1 MWYIIT
7 SRQNNFHPSQN
18 FFLAAGRHIKATD
31 MIQPVVEQLI
41 RLQRGI
47 QAFDATTGRKVV
59 ICGGL
64 VMGTGDNPAASD
76 LCAHSW
82 RSNRPCRVCLFN
94 KRKVSSH
101 IDVHQSAAMRSLA
114 GTRSASSEQREDL
127 GMKETLTGFYELPG
141 VNPHLDWMYDVLH
154 GALLGYVKYLWKAT
168 IDDREIKKDLEAL
181 ALLQET
187 NNDHFAHRLN
197 SKQIVSWNGSFVG
210 KDFKYLVQVWPLT
223 LISFYGRSN
232 DMSESIRRITRLWG
246 LAGALTVLLYQ
257 TEITDIDLWSHS
269 ISTTALDL
277 IEVWSAQWGLDDLK
291 NKTKFHHLAHLGMW
305 AKRFGPTIVGTAET
319 NEAANKRIRRH
330 LSLSN
335 RQAGSRDL
343 ANKLATAQ
351 GIQFLAQEGIWKASK
366 DAVTMTRP
374 GSALRELC
382 RVPEVR
388 DLVGLPTPG
397 SPAEAD
403 VLFPIKTNNV
413 VQSIQG
419 DLIKRDYG
427 LDCGEQSKYS
437 LFSRFRLEDSR
448 QGLGKVSSFVGTG
461 ETVLRVACILRESES
476 GIGFL
481 LAEVFEEVSVPAEN
495 GLEKQVKRYRSRKQ
509 YRLLPLSA
517 VQTLLSVQHVCC
529 AGCTVQENYK
539 NAFQREREWITGNKW
554 THAGND
560 EWIVNPYVLR

>member
-1 MWYIIT
+1 
-7 SRQNNFHPSQN
+7 
-18 FFLAAGRHIKATD
+18 
-31 MIQPVVEQLI
+31 MIQPVVEQLV

-82 RSNRPCRVCLFN
+82 QSNRPCRVCLFN
-94 KRKVSSH
+94 KRNVSSH
-101 IDVHQSAAMRSLA
+101 MDVHQSAATRSLA
-114 GTRSASSEQREDL
+114 GTRSASSAQREEL
-127 GMKETLTGFYELPG
+127 GMKQTLTGFYELPG

-168 IDDREIKKDLEAL
+168 IDDSEIKKDLEAL

-187 NNDHFAHRLN
+187 NNDDFAHRLN

-223 LISFYGRSN
+223 LIAFYGRSN

-269 ISTTALDL
+269 ISKTALDL
-277 IEVWSAQWGLDDLK
+277 IEVWSTQWGLDDLK
-291 NKTKFHHLAHLGMW
+291 NKTKFHHLAHLSMW

-351 GIQFLAQEGIWKASK
+351 GIQFLAQEGIWRVSK

-374 GSALRELC
+374 GCALRELC

-403 VLFPIKTNNV
+403 VLYPIRRDNV
-413 VQSIQG
+413 VQNIRG
-419 DLIKRDYG
+419 DQIKRDYG
-427 LDCGEQSKYS
+427 LDCGEQSEYF

-448 QGLGKVSSFVGTG
+448 LGLGKVSSFVGTG
-461 ETVLRVACILRESES
+461 GAVLRVACILRESES

-481 LAEVFEEVSVPAEN
+481 VAEVFEEVSVPEK
-495 GLEKQVKRYRSRKQ
+495 GLEKQVKRYRSGKQ
-509 YRLLPLSA
+509 YKLLPPSA

-539 NAFQREREWITGNKW
+539 NAFRREREWVTGNKW
-554 THAGND
+554 THAEND

>member
-1 MWYIIT
+1 
-7 SRQNNFHPSQN
+7 
-18 FFLAAGRHIKATD
+18 

-47 QAFDATTGRKVV
+47 QAFDATTGRKIV

-82 RSNRPCRVCLFN
+82 QSNRPCRVCLFN
-94 KRKVSSH
+94 KRNVASYV
-101 IDVHQSAAMRSLA
+101 DVYQSAPERSLV
-114 GTRSASSEQREDL
+114 GTRSASSAQREGL
-127 GMKETLTGFYELPG
+127 GMKTKLTAFYELPG
-141 VNPHLDWMYDVLH
+141 VNPHLDWVYDVLH

-168 IDDREIKKDLEAL
+168 INDNEVKKDLEAL

-187 NNDHFAHRLN
+187 NNDDFAHRLS

-210 KDFKYLVQVWPLT
+210 KDFKFLIQAWPLT
-223 LISFYGRSN
+223 LIAFYGRSN
-232 DMSESIRRITRLWG
+232 GVSDSIRRIARLWG

-257 TEITDIDLWSHS
+257 TEITDIDAWSDS
-269 ISTTALDL
+269 ISKTSLGL
-277 IEVWSAQWGLDDLK
+277 IELWSAQWGLDDLR

-305 AKRFGPTIVGTAET
+305 AKRFGPTIIGSAET

-351 GIQFLAQEGIWKASK
+351 GIQFLAQEGIWKANK

-388 DLVGLPTPG
+388 DLVGLSTPAAG
-397 SPAEAD
+397 SQAEAD
-403 VLFPIKTNNV
+403 VLYHIRKDNV
-413 VQSIQG
+413 IQSISG
-419 DLIKRDYG
+419 HLIKSTYG
-427 LDCGEQSKYS
+427 LDCVEQSEYF
-437 LFSRFRLEDSR
+437 LFSRFRLADPR
-448 QGLGKVSSFVGTG
+448 LRLGKVSSFVGTG
-461 ETVLRVACILRESES
+461 ETILRVACILRESKS
-476 GIGFL
+476 GIDFL
-481 LAEVFEEVSVPAEN
+481 LAEVFEEVSIS
-495 GLEKQVKRYRSRKQ
+495 GSLEEQVKRYRSGKQ
-509 YRLLPLSA
+509 YQLLQLSA
-517 VQTLLSVQHVCC
+517 VQTLLNAQHACC
-529 AGCTVQENYK
+529 SGCRVEENHR
-539 NAFQREREWITGNKW
+539 NAFRREREWIPGDKW
-554 THAGND
+554 VHAENVD
-560 EWIVNPYVLR
+560 EWIVNPYVLHKVT